1 MSLFATKPIATL
13 RAEAEATGEHALTRA
28 LGPLNLV
35 TLGIGAVIGAG
46 IFVITGQVAALY
58 AGPAVPLSMILVGVA
73 CAFAGLCYAEMAS
86 AVPVA
91 GSAYTYAYATMGEFA
106 AWIIGWDL
114 VLEYAAGA
122 ATVGVGWSAHFV
134 SLLGLF
140 DVRIPASFAAPPT
153 QLCTAGQVA
162 AHAVGCTHVGLNP
175 TGAIINLPAVLIVA
189 MMSAVLVIG
198 IKESA
203 RVNSVIVI
211 LKVAIVLL
219 VVLVSLSHLSR
230 ANWTPFIPPN
240 TGEWGTYGWS
250 GVLRGAGLVFFAYI
264 GFDTVSTA
272 AQESK
277 NPQRDMP
284 IGILGSLAVCTLLYV
299 VVSAVLV
306 GMVPYGEL
314 NLPAPMAYAMERI
327 GAPWWIRVAID
338 VGAVLGIG
346 SVILVMLLGQ
356 SRVFYSMSRDGLL
369 GRWAGQV
376 HPRFRTPYLST
387 IYTGIAVCLA
397 TGLLPLQLL
406 GTWVNIGTLLAFV
419 LVCAGVWILR
429 SHGPHLHRPFRAP
442 PGRPHHARE
451 RRRRRCGE
459 RGRAVAFARCAG
471 PRACDCEP
479 DARPRSVRLSAP
491 RGGRP
496 LGAGGEG
503 DRGGGRGRRARHLGS
518 EPARRPAARHQA
530 VPHSCLYRSSRQ
542 SGVAPRPAT
551 ARGAG
556 SGRDRRAGV
565 RLRERR
571 RLAALPRGRAGA
583 VRGPPHGHGRVSVR
597 EHETLRARERW

>member
-1 MSLFATKPIATL
+1 MTLFATKPIATL
-13 RAEAEATGEHALTRA
+13 RAEAEATGAHALVRA

-58 AGPAVPLSMILVGVA
+58 AGPAVPLSMIVVGVA

-140 DVRIPASFAAPPT
+140 NVRIPASLTAPPT
-153 QLCTAGQVA
+153 QWCTAAQAA
-162 AHAVGCTHVGLNP
+162 AHVAGCAHPALNL
-175 TGAIINLPAVLIVA
+175 TGAVINLPAVLIVA
-189 MMSAVLVIG
+189 LMSAVLVIG
-198 IKESA
+198 IRESA

-219 VVLVSLSHLSR
+219 VVLVSLSHIDR

-306 GMVPYGEL
+306 GVVPYGDL
-314 NLPAPMAYAMERI
+314 NIAAPMAYAMERI

-369 GRWAGQV
+369 GPWAGKV

-397 TGLLPLQLL
+397 TGILPLQLL
-406 GTWVNIGTLLAFV
+406 GTWVNIGTLLAFM
-419 LVCAGVWILR
+419 LVCGGVWILR
-429 SHGPHLHRPFRAP
+429 SKRPDLHRPFRTP
-442 PGRPHHARE
+442 WVPVVP
-451 RRRRRCGE
+451 
-459 RGRAVAFARCAG
+459 V
-471 PRACDCEP
+471 
-479 DARPRSVRLSAP
+479 
-491 RGGRP
+491 
-496 LGAGGEG
+496 LGILCCFG
-503 DRGGGRGRRARHLGS
+503 LMLTL
-518 EPARRPAARHQA
+518 PAD
-530 VPHSCLYRSSRQ
+530 
-542 SGVAPRPAT
+542 T
-551 ARGAG
+551 WI
-556 SGRDRRAGV
+556 
-565 RLRERR
+565 
-571 RLAALPRGRAGA
+571 RLAAWLAIGLAIYFAYGRKHSILQKG
-583 VRGPPHGHGRVSVR
+583 V
-597 EHETLRARERW
+597 

>member
-1 MSLFATKPIATL
+1 MSLFAIKPIATL

-58 AGPAVPLSMILVGVA
+58 AGPAVPLSMVLVGVA
-73 CAFAGLCYAEMAS
+73 CAFAGLC
-86 AVPVA
+86 
-91 GSAYTYAYATMGEFA
+91 YATMGEFA

-122 ATVGVGWSAHFV
+122 ATVGVGWSGHFV

-140 DVRIPASFAAPPT
+140 GVHIPARLTAPPT
-153 QLCTAGQVA
+153 QLCTATQVA
-162 AHAVGCTHVGLNP
+162 ALAAGCAHPGLNL
-175 TGAIINLPAVLIVA
+175 TGAIINLPAVGIVA
-189 MMSAVLVIG
+189 LMSAVLVIG
-198 IKESA
+198 IRESA
-203 RVNSVIVI
+203 RVNSLIVI

-219 VVLVSLSHLSR
+219 VVLIGVSHLNR

-240 TGEWGTYGWS
+240 TGEWGSYGWS
-250 GVLRGAGLVFFAYI
+250 GVLRGAGLVFFSYI
-264 GFDTVSTA
+264 GFDAVSTA

-284 IGILGSLAVCTLLYV
+284 IGILGSLAICTLLYV

-327 GAPWWIRVAID
+327 GAPWWIRVSID

-369 GRWAGQV
+369 GRWASKV

-387 IYTGIAVCLA
+387 IYTGIAVCVA
-397 TGLLPLQLL
+397 TGLLPLQVL

-429 SHGPHLHRPFRAP
+429 HTRPDLERPFRTP
-442 PGRPHHARE
+442 F
-451 RRRRRCGE
+451 
-459 RGRAVAFARCAG
+459 V
-471 PRACDCEP
+471 
-479 DARPRSVRLSAP
+479 
-491 RGGRP
+491 P
-496 LGAGGEG
+496 LVPL
-503 DRGGGRGRRARHLGS
+503 LGIL
-518 EPARRPAARHQA
+518 
-530 VPHSCLYRSSRQ
+530 SCLGLMLTLPLDTWIRLGVWLVIGLAIYFGYSRKH
-542 SGVAPRPAT
+542 SVL
-551 ARGAG
+551 RG
-556 SGRDRRAGV
+556 
-565 RLRERR
+565 
-571 RLAALPRGRAGA
+571 
-583 VRGPPHGHGRVSVR
+583 
-597 EHETLRARERW
+597 

>member
-1 MSLFATKPIATL
+1 MTLFATKPIATL
-13 RAEAEATGEHALTRA
+13 RAEAEATGAHALVRA

-58 AGPAVPLSMILVGVA
+58 AGPAVPLSMIVVGVA

-140 DVRIPASFAAPPT
+140 NVRIPASLTAPPT
-153 QLCTAGQVA
+153 QWCTAAQAA
-162 AHAVGCTHVGLNP
+162 AHVAGCAHPALNL
-175 TGAIINLPAVLIVA
+175 TGAVINLPAVLIVA
-189 MMSAVLVIG
+189 LMSAVLVIG
-198 IKESA
+198 IRESA

-219 VVLVSLSHLSR
+219 VVLVSLSHIDR

-306 GMVPYGEL
+306 GVVPYGDL
-314 NLPAPMAYAMERI
+314 NIAAPMAYAMERI

-369 GRWAGQV
+369 GPWAGRV

-397 TGLLPLQLL
+397 TGILSLQLL
-406 GTWVNIGTLLAFV
+406 GTWVNIGTLLAFM
-419 LVCAGVWILR
+419 LVCGGVWILR
-429 SHGPHLHRPFRAP
+429 SKRPDLHRPFRTP
-442 PGRPHHARE
+442 WVPVVP
-451 RRRRRCGE
+451 
-459 RGRAVAFARCAG
+459 V
-471 PRACDCEP
+471 
-479 DARPRSVRLSAP
+479 
-491 RGGRP
+491 
-496 LGAGGEG
+496 LGILCCFG
-503 DRGGGRGRRARHLGS
+503 LMLTL
-518 EPARRPAARHQA
+518 PAD
-530 VPHSCLYRSSRQ
+530 
-542 SGVAPRPAT
+542 T
-551 ARGAG
+551 WI
-556 SGRDRRAGV
+556 
-565 RLRERR
+565 
-571 RLAALPRGRAGA
+571 RLAAWLAIGLAIYWSYGRKHS
-583 VRGPPHGHGRVSVR
+583 R
-597 EHETLRARERW
+597 LRKGV

>member
-1 MSLFATKPIATL
+1 MTLFATKPIATL
-13 RAEAEATGEHALTRA
+13 RAEAEATGAHALVRA

-58 AGPAVPLSMILVGVA
+58 AGPAVPLSMIVVGVA
-73 CAFAGLCYAEMAS
+73 CACAGLCYAEMAS

-140 DVRIPASFAAPPT
+140 GVQIPASLTAPPT
-153 QLCTAGQVA
+153 QWCTAAQAA
-162 AHAVGCTHVGLNP
+162 AHVAGCAHPALNL
-175 TGAIINLPAVLIVA
+175 TGAVINLPAVLIVA
-189 MMSAVLVIG
+189 LMSAVLVIG
-198 IKESA
+198 IRESA

-219 VVLVSLSHLSR
+219 VVLVSLSHIDR

-306 GMVPYGEL
+306 GVVPYGDL
-314 NLPAPMAYAMERI
+314 NIAAPMAYAMERI

-369 GRWAGQV
+369 GPWAGKV

-397 TGLLPLQLL
+397 TGILPLQLL
-406 GTWVNIGTLLAFV
+406 GTWVNIGTLLAFM
-419 LVCAGVWILR
+419 LVCGGVWILR
-429 SHGPHLHRPFRAP
+429 SKRPDLHRPFRTP
-442 PGRPHHARE
+442 WVPVVPI
-451 RRRRRCGE
+451 
-459 RGRAVAFARCAG
+459 
-471 PRACDCEP
+471 
-479 DARPRSVRLSAP
+479 
-491 RGGRP
+491 
-496 LGAGGEG
+496 LGILCCFG
-503 DRGGGRGRRARHLGS
+503 LMLTL
-518 EPARRPAARHQA
+518 PAD
-530 VPHSCLYRSSRQ
+530 
-542 SGVAPRPAT
+542 T
-551 ARGAG
+551 WI
-556 SGRDRRAGV
+556 
-565 RLRERR
+565 
-571 RLAALPRGRAGA
+571 RLAAWLAIGLAIYWSYGRKHS
-583 VRGPPHGHGRVSVR
+583 R
-597 EHETLRARERW
+597 LRKGV

>member
-1 MSLFATKPIATL
+1 MSLFAIKPIATL

-122 ATVGVGWSAHFV
+122 ATVGVGWSGHFV

-140 DVRIPASFAAPPT
+140 GIRIPASLTAPPT
-153 QLCTAGQVA
+153 QLCTLAQVT
-162 AHAVGCTHVGLNP
+162 AHAVGCAHPGLNL
-175 TGAIINLPAVLIVA
+175 TGAIINLPAVGIVA
-189 MMSAVLVIG
+189 LMSAVLVIG

-203 RVNSVIVI
+203 RVNSLIVI
-211 LKVAIVLL
+211 LKVGIVLL
-219 VVLVSLSHLSR
+219 VVLVGLPHVR
-230 ANWTPFIPPN
+230 PANWTPFIPPN
-240 TGEWGTYGWS
+240 AGEWGSYGWS
-250 GVLRGAGLVFFAYI
+250 GVLRGAGLVFFSYI

-284 IGILGSLAVCTLLYV
+284 LGILGSLAICTLLYV

-327 GAPWWIRVAID
+327 GAPWWIRLAINL
-338 VGAVLGIG
+338 GAVLGVG

-369 GRWAGQV
+369 GPWAGRV

-387 IYTGIAVCLA
+387 IYTGIAVCFA

-429 SHGPHLHRPFRAP
+429 HTRPDLERPFRAP
-442 PGRPHHARE
+442 LVPLVPL
-451 RRRRRCGE
+451 
-459 RGRAVAFARCAG
+459 AG
-471 PRACDCEP
+471 ILSCLGLMLTLPLDTW
-479 DARPRSVRLSAP
+479 VRLFVWLA
-491 RGGRP
+491 
-496 LGAGGEG
+496 LGLAVYFGY
-503 DRGGGRGRRARHLGS
+503 GRR
-518 EPARRPAARHQA
+518 
-530 VPHSCLYRSSRQ
+530 HSFLRRSS
-542 SGVAPRPAT
+542 P
-551 ARGAG
+551 
-556 SGRDRRAGV
+556 
-565 RLRERR
+565 
-571 RLAALPRGRAGA
+571 
-583 VRGPPHGHGRVSVR
+583 
-597 EHETLRARERW
+597 

>member
-1 MSLFATKPIATL
+1 MPLFATKPIATL
-13 RAEAEATGEHALTRA
+13 RAEAEATGEHALVRA

-58 AGPAVPLSMILVGVA
+58 AGPAVPLSMIVVGVA

-140 DVRIPASFAAPPT
+140 NVRIPASLTAPPT
-153 QLCTAGQVA
+153 QWCTAAQAA
-162 AHAVGCTHVGLNP
+162 AHVAGCAHPALNL
-175 TGAIINLPAVLIVA
+175 TGAVINLPAVLIVA
-189 MMSAVLVIG
+189 LMSAVLVIG
-198 IKESA
+198 IRESA

-219 VVLVSLSHLSR
+219 VVLVSLSHIDR

-306 GMVPYGEL
+306 GVVPYGDL
-314 NLPAPMAYAMERI
+314 NIAAPMAYAMERI

-369 GRWAGQV
+369 GPWAGRV

-397 TGLLPLQLL
+397 TGILPLQLL
-406 GTWVNIGTLLAFV
+406 GTWVNIGTLLAFM
-419 LVCAGVWILR
+419 LVCGGVWILR
-429 SHGPHLHRPFRAP
+429 SKRPDLHRPFRTP
-442 PGRPHHARE
+442 WVPVVP
-451 RRRRRCGE
+451 
-459 RGRAVAFARCAG
+459 V
-471 PRACDCEP
+471 
-479 DARPRSVRLSAP
+479 
-491 RGGRP
+491 
-496 LGAGGEG
+496 LGILCCFG
-503 DRGGGRGRRARHLGS
+503 LMLTL
-518 EPARRPAARHQA
+518 PAD
-530 VPHSCLYRSSRQ
+530 
-542 SGVAPRPAT
+542 T
-551 ARGAG
+551 WI
-556 SGRDRRAGV
+556 
-565 RLRERR
+565 
-571 RLAALPRGRAGA
+571 RLAAWLAIGLAIYWSYGRKHS
-583 VRGPPHGHGRVSVR
+583 R
-597 EHETLRARERW
+597 LRKGV

>member
-1 MSLFATKPIATL
+1 MTLFATKPIATL
-13 RAEAEATGEHALTRA
+13 RAEAEATGAHALVRA

-58 AGPAVPLSMILVGVA
+58 AGPAVPLSMIVVGVA

-140 DVRIPASFAAPPT
+140 NVRIPASLTAPPT
-153 QLCTAGQVA
+153 QWCTAAQAA
-162 AHAVGCTHVGLNP
+162 AHVAGCAHPALNL
-175 TGAIINLPAVLIVA
+175 TGAVINLPAVLIVA
-189 MMSAVLVIG
+189 LMSAVLVIG
-198 IKESA
+198 IRESA

-219 VVLVSLSHLSR
+219 VVLVSLSHIDR

-306 GMVPYGEL
+306 GVVPYGDL
-314 NLPAPMAYAMERI
+314 NIAAPMAYAMERI

-369 GRWAGQV
+369 GPWAGRV

-397 TGLLPLQLL
+397 TGILPLQLL
-406 GTWVNIGTLLAFV
+406 GTWVNIGTLLAFM
-419 LVCAGVWILR
+419 LVCGGVWILR
-429 SHGPHLHRPFRAP
+429 SKRPDLHRPFRTP
-442 PGRPHHARE
+442 WVPVVP
-451 RRRRRCGE
+451 
-459 RGRAVAFARCAG
+459 V
-471 PRACDCEP
+471 
-479 DARPRSVRLSAP
+479 
-491 RGGRP
+491 
-496 LGAGGEG
+496 LGILCCFG
-503 DRGGGRGRRARHLGS
+503 LMLTL
-518 EPARRPAARHQA
+518 PAD
-530 VPHSCLYRSSRQ
+530 
-542 SGVAPRPAT
+542 T
-551 ARGAG
+551 WI
-556 SGRDRRAGV
+556 
-565 RLRERR
+565 
-571 RLAALPRGRAGA
+571 RLAAWLAIGLAIYFAYGRKHSILQKG
-583 VRGPPHGHGRVSVR
+583 V
-597 EHETLRARERW
+597 

>member
-1 MSLFATKPIATL
+1 MTLFATKPIATL
-13 RAEAEATGEHALTRA
+13 RAEAEATGAHALVRA

-58 AGPAVPLSMILVGVA
+58 AGPAVPLSMIVVGVA

-140 DVRIPASFAAPPT
+140 GVQIPASLTAPPT
-153 QLCTAGQVA
+153 QWCTAAQAA
-162 AHAVGCTHVGLNP
+162 AHVAGCAHPALNL
-175 TGAIINLPAVLIVA
+175 TGAVINLPAVLIVA
-189 MMSAVLVIG
+189 LMSAVLVIG
-198 IKESA
+198 IRESA

-219 VVLVSLSHLSR
+219 VVLVSLSHIDR

-306 GMVPYGEL
+306 GVVPYGDL
-314 NLPAPMAYAMERI
+314 NIAAPMAYAMERI

-369 GRWAGQV
+369 GPWAGKV

-397 TGLLPLQLL
+397 TGILPLQLL
-406 GTWVNIGTLLAFV
+406 GTWVNIGTLLAFM
-419 LVCAGVWILR
+419 LVCGGVWILR
-429 SHGPHLHRPFRAP
+429 SKRPDLHRPFRTP
-442 PGRPHHARE
+442 WVPVVPI
-451 RRRRRCGE
+451 
-459 RGRAVAFARCAG
+459 
-471 PRACDCEP
+471 
-479 DARPRSVRLSAP
+479 
-491 RGGRP
+491 
-496 LGAGGEG
+496 LGILCCFG
-503 DRGGGRGRRARHLGS
+503 LMLTL
-518 EPARRPAARHQA
+518 PAD
-530 VPHSCLYRSSRQ
+530 
-542 SGVAPRPAT
+542 T
-551 ARGAG
+551 WI
-556 SGRDRRAGV
+556 
-565 RLRERR
+565 
-571 RLAALPRGRAGA
+571 RLAAWLAIGLAIYWSYGRKHS
-583 VRGPPHGHGRVSVR
+583 R
-597 EHETLRARERW
+597 LRKGV